1 MVNYRANIERH
12 RSHVQKHTRNIN
24 ERSEK
29 ENPLAAEEGREEE
42 PSEAVCEGPSW
53 RVGGRGEPA
62 RLGPASSS
70 TSVTVPR

>member
-1 MVNYRANIERH
+1 MVNYRANVERH

-29 ENPLAAEEGREEE
+29 ENPLATEEDGEEE
-42 PSEAVCEGPSW
+42 PGEAVCEVTS
-53 RVGGRGEPA
+53 RRIGGRSEPA

-70 TSVTVPR
+70 TAVTVPR